1 MGKGAEGATEFVVS
15 VDNETN
21 PVRKMFGNALV
32 VVFPVLD
39 MVPTHDFY
47 FTEVGIL
54 LPLFSRKTRG
64 GKEKRTHVRL
74 ESRLF

>member
-1 MGKGAEGATEFVVS
+1 MGEGAEGATEFVVS
-15 VDNETN
+15 VEIETH
-21 PVRKMFGNALV
+21 VARRMVGNALV

-39 MVPTHDFY
+39 MIPAHDFY
-47 FTEVGIL
+47 FTEVDIL

-74 ESRLF
+74 KSRLF